1 MPNLSCTHVERGCRV
16 RIGQRE
22 GACLLRCRQRI
33 TQVDANGAA
42 VPSNPNPIVLSEL
55 GEDAEYPNFRSE
67 LLPDLRVKVTD
78 SAGNPM
84 QDKWVFAMLRKMGG
98 YEISDYQVRQAG
110 VEVVLP
116 WRLAELLQ
124 LRFSFAHGPRCQHN
138 LIQRSR
144 AGCI

>member
-1 MPNLSCTHVERGCRV
+1 M
-16 RIGQRE
+16 
-22 GACLLRCRQRI
+22 
-33 TQVDANGAA
+33 DANGAA

-98 YEISDYQVRQAG
+98 YEINDYQVRQAG

-124 LRFSFAHGPRCQHN
+124 LRFSFAHGFRCQHN